1 MGNSSSKVHTK
12 YKFDKQNFD
21 KKMAIIQDSIDL
33 THFYINE
40 LSNSVMSVTLSRY
53 YNYNSVTEEYFNNK
67 RKDTSIELLNQNA
80 KVRNLYDFYIQ
91 LTLLQSRYEN
101 GNMTN
106 DDKRNEIKL
115 VVDTSTS
122 ITKMLISELTNDD
135 LYLEKN

>member
-1 MGNSSSKVHTK
+1 MGNSSSKIHTK
-12 YKFDKQNFD
+12 YKFDKKNFD
-21 KKMAIIQDSIDL
+21 KKMTIIQDSIDL

-40 LSNSVMSVTLSRY
+40 LSNGVMPMTLSRY

-67 RKDTSIELLNQNA
+67 RKDTIIELLNQNA

-115 VVDTSTS
+115 IVDTSIS
-122 ITKMLISELTNDD
+122 ITKMLISELTDDD
-135 LYLEKN
+135 LYLDKK